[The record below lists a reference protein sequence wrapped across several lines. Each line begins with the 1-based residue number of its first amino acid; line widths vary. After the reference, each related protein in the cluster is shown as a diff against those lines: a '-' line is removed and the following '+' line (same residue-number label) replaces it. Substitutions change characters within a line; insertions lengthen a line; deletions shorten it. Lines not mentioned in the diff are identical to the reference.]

1 MVNEVFTFQYTV
13 WALIL
18 GTLCGLSLVF
28 GAVLG
33 IVWKPKPG
41 LTAALT
47 AFGAGA
53 LLAALSLELVAPTAM
68 AVVEQ
73 SEGHAAGDG
82 ANAVTAMIAL
92 LLGCVCGGVL
102 FVVFDQML
110 NASGGYLRKAATAI
124 SYLSIQRK
132 KRIAQMLDRLGHI
145 AFIRNI
151 PADQIPL
158 LINAVRPVTFQPG
171 VRLFNGGDVGDRL
184 YFIEKGTIALSAN
197 EEEFKTLGDG
207 DVLGEIALVTGAP
220 RTASATAKTETVV
233 FELLKAD
240 FDRLRTLSPDLDAAT
255 SRIAV
260 ERLEELQGRHI
271 ETGKAAQ
278 DWASAAKSALAR
290 TATVPTQQEIHEAAQ
305 EHGGAPMSIWLGSVL
320 DSIPESF
327 ALGGAFLALLTVK
340 AVNGAPTF
348 GELIPFTLIAGLF
361 LSNLPEAMS
370 SSVGM
375 RAQGW
380 GTAKILSLW
389 LSLTVM
395 VVLSTLGGYALGA
408 QLDHTV
414 MAAIEGLAAGAMLT
428 MIAQTMIP
436 EAVHLGKPSL
446 VGLSTLAGFLSA
458 VAFKLL
464 EA

>member
-1 MVNEVFTFQYTV
+1 MSETFTFQYTV

-18 GTLCGLSLVF
+18 GTLCGLSLLI

-33 IVWKPKPG
+33 IVWKPKPSV
-41 LTAALT
+41 TSALT

-68 AVVEQ
+68 AVLEQ
-73 SEGHAAGDG
+73 GEGHASSDG
-82 ANAVTAMIAL
+82 HSAVTAMIAL
-92 LLGCVCGGVL
+92 LLGSVAGGVL

-124 SYLSIQRK
+124 SYLSNRRK

-151 PADQIPL
+151 PSDQIPL
-158 LINAVRPVTFQPG
+158 LINAVRPVTFKQG
-171 VRLFNGGDVGDRL
+171 ACLFNRGDVGDRM
-184 YFIEKGTIALSAN
+184 YFLEQGTIALSAD
-197 EEEFKTLGDG
+197 EGEFKSLSAG

-220 RTASATAKTETVV
+220 RTASATAKTETVA

-255 SRIAV
+255 TRIAS
-260 ERLEELQGRHI
+260 ERLEELHGRHI
-271 ETGKAAQ
+271 EIGKAAVE
-278 DWASAAKSALAR
+278 WASAARNTLAR
-290 TATVPTQQEIHEAAQ
+290 TATVPTQQDINEAAQ
-305 EHGGAPMSIWLGSVL
+305 EHSGAPMSIWLGTVL
-320 DSIPESF
+320 DGIPESF
-327 ALGGAFLALLTVK
+327 ALGGAFLALLTAR
-340 AVNGAPTF
+340 AVSGAPTF

-380 GTAKILSLW
+380 SAAKILSLW
-389 LSLTVM
+389 LSLTMM
-395 VVLSTLGGYALGA
+395 VVLSTVGGYVLGA

-414 MAAIEGLAAGAMLT
+414 MVAIEGLAAGAMLT

-436 EAVHLGKPSL
+436 EAVHLGSSHL
-446 VGLSTLAGFLSA
+446 VGLSTLTGFLSA